1 MASPRSAA
9 RRLSCCFT
17 SLQSAEKQLVNAK
30 QLIAM
35 RKREDVEAALAPL
48 ECALELKPDWEA
60 ALELKARV
68 LLYLKRFKDVVDMLH
83 EYVPSLRAVCPS
95 TPSSPSS
102 SFSSRH
108 TPVASAHSISAGLPD
123 SPMSSSFKEKARL
136 LVESSGNS
144 KDDIFLLSP
153 FKQCVLITKLSH
165 KLSTSLSFSPSRLSM
180 KKAERQQQWRYPVLG
195 QACFHLGMLEDAMI
209 LLQKGKRSASDI
221 SRKKSNGMREDN
233 FCSDASN
240 RSTSTRSA
248 SLAESEL
255 VVHLLG
261 NVKFLLRR
269 RAAAMAALE
278 AGLYAESARH
288 FSKIIDG
295 RKGNTPQGFIA
306 DCYLHRAIAYQA
318 TGRVV
323 DAISDCNRCL
333 VMSPYCSV
341 QALSVRASLYEMVRC
356 YSDCMLDLQQLKII
370 YEASL
375 RYQSMLPELSS
386 AATPACTSTIW
397 QPHISHIDFA
407 GGLEYINSK
416 ITSTRQRLSSGST
429 LDAHTILDMPRNC
442 TMADVERAYL
452 LISLKHK
459 ADKAAQFV
467 ERRDFAIVHD
477 KRDMAT
483 VKEEARA
490 SALRLSQLIHKAY
503 TKLLSSIAEDET
515 EEQNEM
521 LACGE
526 LDDEDDRQL
535 GLRRSGLKTREVCL
549 NRGDGNDEGTRL
561 REESEES
568 SKDRREACRSILM
581 HAWHGVESSAESSSD
596 GEAMKSDEEEEDGCD
611 FCQPFGGLSSTTLA
625 SALSQALSG
634 DLPLFSMTC
643 PSERSGQLACHSQP
657 LPVP

>member
-1 MASPRSAA
+1 MTSPRSAA
-9 RRLSCCFT
+9 LRLSCCFT
-17 SLQSAEKQLVNAK
+17 SLQSAEKQLDKAK

-60 ALELKARV
+60 AMELKARV

-108 TPVASAHSISAGLPD
+108 TSVASAHSIPTGQLPD
-123 SPMSSSFKEKARL
+123 SPMSSSFREKARL

-144 KDDIFLLSP
+144 KDSIFLVSP

-165 KLSTSLSFSPSRLSM
+165 KLSMSLSTSFSPSRLSM

-195 QACFHLGMLEDAMI
+195 QACFHLGMLEDAMV

-240 RSTSTRSA
+240 RSTSTQNA

-295 RKGNTPQGFIA
+295 RKGNTPQAFIA

-397 QPHISHIDFA
+397 QPHISYIDFA

-416 ITSTRQRLSSGST
+416 ITSTRQRLSSSRT

-442 TMADVERAYL
+442 TMEDVERAYL

-467 ERRDFAIVHD
+467 ERRDFASVHD

-483 VKEEARA
+483 VKEEAQA

-503 TKLLSSIAEDET
+503 TKLLSSIAEEET

-521 LACGE
+521 LARGE
-526 LDDEDDRQL
+526 VDDEDDRQL
-535 GLRRSGLKTREVCL
+535 GLRRSQGHGLKTREMCI
-549 NRGDGNDEGTRL
+549 NRGEGNEEGTKL
-561 REESEES
+561 REES
-568 SKDRREACRSILM
+568 ILM
-581 HAWHGVESSAESSSD
+581 ISWHGVESSAESSSD

-634 DLPLFSMTC
+634 DLPLFSTTW
-643 PSERSGQLACHSQP
+643 PFERTGQLACHSQP